1 MGTFGDSQITGPSSD
16 LIYISVNVDIL
27 QRRSHMVTVY
37 ISYTVCLGQVWPRRP
52 AISAH
57 IDIGH
62 TASIY
67 SGPMHGISIDSYI
80 LCLPFLAWKS
90 FVDSK
95 LFKFTFSDF
104 VAGLN
109 CSKTLQIE

>member
-1 MGTFGDSQITGPSSD
+1 
-16 LIYISVNVDIL
+16 
-27 QRRSHMVTVY
+27 MVTVY
-37 ISYTVCLGQVWPRRP
+37 ISHTVRLGQVWPRRP

-80 LCLPFLAWKS
+80 LCLPFLAYGRALLTQNYS
-90 FVDSK
+90 SLPFQ
-95 LFKFTFSDF
+95 
-104 VAGLN
+104 
-109 CSKTLQIE
+109 TLQLVSIVPKHCKSNREMPTHHAR

>member
-1 MGTFGDSQITGPSSD
+1 
-16 LIYISVNVDIL
+16 
-27 QRRSHMVTVY
+27 MVTVY
-37 ISYTVCLGQVWPRRP
+37 ISHTVRLGQVWPRRP

-104 VAGLN
+104 AAGLN

>member
-1 MGTFGDSQITGPSSD
+1 
-16 LIYISVNVDIL
+16 
-27 QRRSHMVTVY
+27 MVTVY
-37 ISYTVCLGQVWPRRP
+37 ISHTVRLGQVWPRRP

-57 IDIGH
+57 IDMGH

-95 LFKFTFSDF
+95 LFKFKCFQ
-104 VAGLN
+104 
-109 CSKTLQIE
+109 TLQLVSIVPKHCKSNREMPTHSAR